1 MKLSSQSQSNIE
13 EAIKKALTSFN
24 ATSDQQVITDIH
36 LQPQTEDGG
45 RLIVWDDDDNKRATA
60 MVPEWDGYDDDDLY
74 EEVELP
80 LRNVLKRM
88 KEKELLDN
96 VVLMK
101 PYSFTLVDEDKETV
115 AELFLV
121 DDDTLMLNDDELL
134 KGLDEELD
142 SFLKELLE
150 K

>member
-1 MKLSSQSQSNIE
+1 MKLSPQSQSNIE
-13 EAIKKALTSFN
+13 EAIKKALASFN
-24 ATSDQQVITDIH
+24 AASDQQVITDIH
-36 LQPQTEDGG
+36 LQPQTENGG

-74 EEVELP
+74 KEAEFP

-88 KEKELLDN
+88 KEKEIFDKIS
-96 VVLMK
+96 LMK
-101 PYSFTLVDEDKETV
+101 PYSFTLINEDMETIV
-115 AELFLV
+115 ELFLV
-121 DDDTLMLNDDELL
+121 DDDTLMLNDDGLL

-150 K
+150 